1 MMHILNPHFLFSPM
15 FQFSQFMASKL
26 QKSLCLFSSLLFH
39 VIPLLVISFH
49 VLATAPT
56 AAAVQSEAVEA
67 DALLRWKASLDNHS
81 QSFLSSWST
90 TAGSHC
96 FWFGIHCNEAGNV
109 SNISLTDSGLKGT
122 LQSFSFPSFPNLV
135 KLNLSNNSFHGN
147 IPSHIGNLSK
157 LNILDFS
164 VNELSGPIPQEFGM
178 LNSLIYVDLSNS
190 FLTGTIPASIGN
202 LTTLPILYIHMNQLS
217 GSIPQELGMMKFATA
232 IDFSVNNLTGG
243 IPTSIGN
250 LTNLRVLSLYGNQLS
265 GSIPEEIGMLSSLT
279 ELALSQNNLTG
290 PIPASIGNL
299 TELSYLYLTD
309 NRLSNSLPREIGK
322 LTKLTRLFL
331 EMNELSGTL
340 PSEMNNFTLL
350 EVFIIYSNR
359 FTGQLP
365 QDICTGGGLKSF
377 AINGNGFTG
386 HIPKSM
392 RNCSSLVRLHL
403 EANQLT
409 GNISE
414 DFGTYPQLT
423 FMDLSDN
430 RFYGELSWKW
440 EGFSNLSTLKISDNN
455 ISGTIPA
462 DIGMAAQ
469 LHSLDLSSNH
479 IAGMIPKELGQLRLF
494 QLSLGDNELSGGI
507 PEEIGLLTELE
518 SLNLAAN
525 NLSGPI
531 PKKLGDCSKLLF
543 LNLSKNK
550 LTESIPVELG
560 NLGSLEILDL
570 SQNSLTAGI
579 PPQLGKLQRMEI
591 LNLSH
596 NLLSG
601 SIPTTFDY
609 LSSLTVVNISYN
621 ELEGPIPHNKAF
633 QQAPFEAFQNNR
645 HLCGN
650 NTGLEACVSV
660 AINKTI
666 RKKDSKPV
674 RVIVIPL
681 VCSLLLLGVLVG
693 GFFVLC
699 KRIRNRKTN
708 SEEGE
713 KNGEDIYAMWGR
725 DEDMKYENIVKATE
739 GFDSKY
745 CIGEG
750 GYGVVYKAVLPTGR
764 VVAVKKLH
772 QAQNGDLTDFKAFK
786 SEICVLMN
794 IRHRNIVKLHGFCSH
809 AKHSFLV
816 YKFIERG
823 SLRNILSNE
832 EQAVELNWFRRLNVV
847 KGIANALS
855 YMHHDCS
862 PSIIHRDISSN
873 NVLLDSEFEAHVS
886 DFGTARILMP
896 DSSHWTSFAG
906 TFGYSAPELA
916 YTMMVNE
923 KCDVYSFGVVTI
935 EILMGRHPGD
945 FISSLSSSFSIPS
958 SSPMDE
964 NTPLEDVIDQRLP
977 TPRNKAAEG
986 VVHVARI
993 AHACLSANPQFRP
1006 TMKQVSSHLMDKWH
1020 PLTKP
1025 FSELKLEEII
1035 FLPISHQ

>member
-1 MMHILNPHFLFSPM
+1 MVFS
-15 FQFSQFMASKL
+15 
-26 QKSLCLFSSLLFH
+26 
-39 VIPLLVISFH
+39 VH
-49 VLATAPT
+49 VLATSST
-56 AAAVQSEAVEA
+56 TAAVQSQITEA
-67 DALLRWKASLDNHS
+67 DALLRWKASLDNHG
-81 QSFLSSWST
+81 QFFPSSWST
-90 TAGSHC
+90 TAGRPC
-96 FWFGIHCNEAGNV
+96 NWFGIHCINEAGNI

-147 IPSHIGNLSK
+147 IASHIGNLSK

-164 VNELSGPIPQEFGM
+164 VNELSGSIPQEIGM
-178 LNSLIYVDLSNS
+178 LNSLIYIDLSNS
-190 FLTGTIPASIGN
+190 FLTGAIPASIGN

-217 GSIPQELGMMKFATA
+217 GSIPQELGMMKFATE
-232 IDFSVNNLTGG
+232 IDFSVNNLTGR

-265 GSIPEEIGMLSSLT
+265 GSIPEEISMLSSLT
-279 ELALSQNNLTG
+279 ELALSKNKLTA

-392 RNCSSLVRLHL
+392 RNCSSL
-403 EANQLT
+403 
-409 GNISE
+409 
-414 DFGTYPQLT
+414 LT
-423 FMDLSDN
+423 FMDLNDN

-440 EGFSNLSTLKISDNN
+440 EGFSNLSTLKIPDNN
-455 ISGTIPA
+455 ISGIIPA

-469 LHSLDLSSNH
+469 LHLLDLSSNH
-479 IAGMIPKELGQLRLF
+479 LAGMIPKELGKLRLF
-494 QLSLGDNELSGGI
+494 QLSLDDNELLSD
-507 PEEIGLLTELE
+507 LE
-518 SLNLAAN
+518 RVNLAAN

-543 LNLSKNK
+543 LNLSKNQ
-550 LTESIPVELG
+550 LSESIPVELG
-560 NLGSLEILDL
+560 NLGSLESLDL
-570 SQNSLTAGI
+570 SQNLLTAEI
-579 PPQLGKLQRMEI
+579 PPQLGKLQRMEL

-609 LSSLTVVNISYN
+609 LSSLTVVNISHN

-633 QQAPFEAFQNNR
+633 QEASFEAFQNNR

-660 AINKTI
+660 AINKSI
-666 RKKDSKPV
+666 RKKDSKLV
-674 RVIVIPL
+674 LVIIIPL
-681 VCSLLLLGVLVG
+681 ICSLFLLGVLVG
-693 GFFVLC
+693 GFLVLR
-699 KRIRNRKTN
+699 KRIRSRETN
-708 SEEGE
+708 SGEGE
-713 KNGEDIYAMWGR
+713 PSGEDIYAIWGR
-725 DEDMKYENIVKATE
+725 DKDMQYENIVEATE
-739 GFDSKY
+739 DFNSKY

-750 GYGVVYKAVLPTGR
+750 GYGIVYKAVLPTGR
-764 VVAVKKLH
+764 AVAVKKLH
-772 QAQNGDLTDFKAFK
+772 QSQNGEITDFKAFK
-786 SEICVLMN
+786 
-794 IRHRNIVKLHGFCSH
+794 K
-809 AKHSFLV
+809 
-816 YKFIERG
+816 RG
-823 SLRNILSNE
+823 SLKNTLSNE

-896 DSSHWTSFAG
+896 DSSNWTSFAV

-958 SSPMDE
+958 SSLMDE
-964 NTPLEDVIDQRLP
+964 NTPLKDVIDQRLP
-977 TPRNKAAEG
+977 TPQNKSAEG
-986 VVHVARI
+986 IIHIARI
-993 AHACLSANPQFRP
+993 AHACLNGNPQSRP

-1020 PLTKP
+1020 PLAKP
-1025 FSELKLEEII
+1025 FSEVKLGEIYS
-1035 FLPISHQ
+1035 FKDDSVVKP

>member
-1 MMHILNPHFLFSPM
+1 MYFNVLFIAPSICALQEHFDEREIES
-15 FQFSQFMASKL
+15 
-26 QKSLCLFSSLLFH
+26 H
-39 VIPLLVISFH
+39 
-49 VLATAPT
+49 
-56 AAAVQSEAVEA
+56 EA
-67 DALLRWKASLDNHS
+67 
-81 QSFLSSWST
+81 
-90 TAGSHC
+90 
-96 FWFGIHCNEAGNV
+96 
-109 SNISLTDSGLKGT
+109 
-122 LQSFSFPSFPNLV
+122 
-135 KLNLSNNSFHGN
+135 
-147 IPSHIGNLSK
+147 
-157 LNILDFS
+157 DFS
-164 VNELSGPIPQEFGM
+164 VSSV
-178 LNSLIYVDLSNS
+178 SLA
-190 FLTGTIPASIGN
+190 G
-202 LTTLPILYIHMNQLS
+202 
-217 GSIPQELGMMKFATA
+217 
-232 IDFSVNNLTGG
+232 
-243 IPTSIGN
+243 
-250 LTNLRVLSLYGNQLS
+250 RVFHVC
-265 GSIPEEIGMLSSLT
+265 
-279 ELALSQNNLTG
+279 
-290 PIPASIGNL
+290 
-299 TELSYLYLTD
+299 D
-309 NRLSNSLPREIGK
+309 
-322 LTKLTRLFL
+322 
-331 EMNELSGTL
+331 
-340 PSEMNNFTLL
+340 
-350 EVFIIYSNR
+350 
-359 FTGQLP
+359 
-365 QDICTGGGLKSF
+365 
-377 AINGNGFTG
+377 
-386 HIPKSM
+386 
-392 RNCSSLVRLHL
+392 
-403 EANQLT
+403 
-409 GNISE
+409 
-414 DFGTYPQLT
+414 
-423 FMDLSDN
+423 
-430 RFYGELSWKW
+430 
-440 EGFSNLSTLKISDNN
+440 
-455 ISGTIPA
+455 
-462 DIGMAAQ
+462 
-469 LHSLDLSSNH
+469 
-479 IAGMIPKELGQLRLF
+479 
-494 QLSLGDNELSGGI
+494 
-507 PEEIGLLTELE
+507 
-518 SLNLAAN
+518 N

-550 LTESIPVELG
+550 LTESIPEELG

-591 LNLSH
+591 WNLSH

-601 SIPTTFDY
+601 SIPTTFNY

-650 NTGLEACVSV
+650 NTGLEACISV
-660 AINKTI
+660 AINKNI

-681 VCSLLLLGVLVG
+681 VCSLLLLGVLIG

-708 SEEGE
+708 SGEGE

-1025 FSELKLEEII
+1025 FSEVKLEEIL
-1035 FLPISHQ
+1035 FRPISHQ